1 MKKLL
6 ISLLIFACLFSFAG
20 CNTNEGYD
28 ILNPYFTAE
37 IVEINQKGY
46 LVEVVDTGNGCFS
59 VGESVQV
66 NIESSKYQGYS
77 VGDKIIIS
85 FDGKVALSYPAQISS
100 IYQISKQ
107 K

>member
-20 CNTNEGYD
+20 CNNDNGYD
-28 ILNPYFTAE
+28 ILNPYFTAK

-66 NIESSKYQGYS
+66 NIDSSKYQGYS